1 MTQTEALKSYRE
13 DDANHGAAS
22 RLLELLRAT
31 EPGIIIETAEPTD
44 TTNEIVKMAISESA
58 RNIAPKWCNTRPE
71 VVVTTFASYP
81 QEHRLVLGQQNTRA
95 DGGTGHT
102 FTTPIE
108 GNGDYDPLHHH
119 LVKVMPYG
127 DPIDCSPDVL
137 EAIPKS
143 RYKVMGATQQAKFR
157 AKASAET
164 ICMTLLES
172 IDNFDSQKN
181 GRGRIYIIQA
191 ADNFL
196 SLKTFTEMLRERIDR
211 VRNVHVTGIGI
222 VLLVPPGFDKTP
234 DALKESM
241 FTLKWNRPNKSY
253 WRGQIT
259 DIVDARQMKMDQDK
273 QGNPIAGVSPAEL
286 ERCTSALVGMTR
298 ARGEAAILIC
308 ATKQNKIVPET
319 ILKEKASQI
328 QDYGLNLISPNP
340 DEEIGGL
347 DNFQQWLTEEV
358 AASTPEAIAF
368 GLKGGRMVLLAGPPG
383 TGKSLGAKVLANKTG
398 RPLIRLGATD
408 IQKKY
413 VGEGPALLKMA
424 FDLAGNMDG
433 IIQIDEVEKLVQ
445 NTSAERD
452 GGSSASILSMLLTE
466 IQENESNIMF
476 VFTAN
481 RVEMLPPEFIDRASS
496 RFMFDYPN
504 REEQLAILRIAVA
517 RFRVYDRD
525 NPAADAKGYVRRNP
539 DDYPLEQLLKYTD
552 GANGRQL
559 ANAVIQ
565 SFKIAFTRHHGEPEL
580 EDFIEGINRNS
591 MNSTPEKE
599 LELIRDNCL
608 ARGFTRANSQTE
620 EESTEVDYSG
630 VGITGRS

>member
-1 MTQTEALKSYRE
+1 MTQTDSFKTFRE
-13 DDANHGAAS
+13 EDANHGASS
-22 RLLELLRAT
+22 RMLELLRAT

-58 RNIAPKWCNTRPE
+58 RNIAPKWCNQRPE

-81 QEHRLVLGQQNTRA
+81 QEYRLVLGQENTRP
-95 DGGTGHT
+95 DGTKGHT

-119 LVKVMPYG
+119 QVKVMPYG
-127 DPIDCSPDVL
+127 DPIDCAPENL
-137 EAIPKS
+137 EPNNKIG
-143 RYKVMGATQQAKFR
+143 YKVMGSTQQPKFR

-164 ICMTLLES
+164 ICMTVLES
-172 IDNFDSQKN
+172 IQNFDSQKN
-181 GRGRIYIIQA
+181 GRGRIYVIQA

-222 VLLVPPGFDKTP
+222 VLLVPPGFDKIP

-241 FTLKWNRPNKSY
+241 FTLKWTRPNKTY
-253 WRGQIT
+253 WREQVLDYAIGK
-259 DIVDARQMKMDQDK
+259 QMLMDQDK
-273 QGNPIAGVSPAEL
+273 NGKPIPGVSSEEL
-286 ERCTSALVGMTR
+286 ERCTSALAGMTR

-308 ATKQNKIVPET
+308 ATTHGKIVPET

-328 QDYGLNLISPNP
+328 QDYGLNLVPPNP
-340 DEEIGGL
+340 DEKIGGL
-347 DNFQQWLTEEV
+347 ENFQRWLTEEV
-358 AASTPEAIAF
+358 AASTPEALGF
-368 GLKGGRMVLLAGPPG
+368 GLSGSRMAIFAGPPG
-383 TGKSLGAKVLANKTG
+383 TGKSLGTKVLANKTG
-398 RPLIRLGATD
+398 RPLIRLAATD
-408 IQKKY
+408 LRKKY
-413 VGEGPALLKMA
+413 VGEGEGRLKMA
-424 FDLAGNMDG
+424 IDLASSMDG

-452 GGSSASILSMLLTE
+452 GGSTASILSMLLTE

-476 VFTAN
+476 AFTAN

-504 REEQLAILRIAVA
+504 REEQLAILKIAVA
-517 RFRVYDRD
+517 GWRYQNYDHPDANEKGMVARD
-525 NPAADAKGYVRRNP
+525 PEN
-539 DDYPLEQLLKYTD
+539 YPLEQLLKYTD

-559 ANAVIQ
+559 ANAVEQ
-565 SFKIAFTRHHGEPEL
+565 AFRIAFVRHQDEPEL

-591 MNSTPEKE
+591 MNTTPEKE

-608 ARGFTRANSQTE
+608 ARGFTRANTPTE
-620 EESTEVDYSG
+620 EESAEVDYSG